1 MMLARVADSLYWIG
15 RYVER
20 AEHMCRLADV
30 LLNATLDR
38 TESSGQVA
46 RMVISAVSDGEHPEE
61 VSPWDA
67 ALAFHAILFSWLVLS
82 YPFHPTLDLTSFS
95 LFLLAF
101 FASVLVLWFEIPIQ
115 RQQQEQVLIA

>member
-46 RMVISAVSDGEHPEE
+46 RMVISAAMDGELEGE
-61 VSPWDA
+61 LTPWDA
-67 ALAFHAILFSWLVLS
+67 ALAMTMDSEDGDSVTAA
-82 YPFHPTLDLTSFS
+82 
-95 LFLLAF
+95 LAR
-101 FASVLVLWFEIPIQ
+101 AS
-115 RQQQEQVLIA
+115 

>member
-46 RMVISAVSDGEHPEE
+46 DMVISAITDGQHDAPL
-61 VSPWDA
+61 SPWDA
-67 ALAFHAILFSWLVLS
+67 ALAIM
-82 YPFHPTLDLTSFS
+82 
-95 LFLLAF
+95 F
-101 FASVLVLWFEIPIQ
+101 FEGGRIGLKVSP
-115 RQQQEQVLIA
+115 

>member
-46 RMVISAVSDGEHPEE
+46 R
-61 VSPWDA
+61 
-67 ALAFHAILFSWLVLS
+67 
-82 YPFHPTLDLTSFS
+82 
-95 LFLLAF
+95 
-101 FASVLVLWFEIPIQ
+101 
-115 RQQQEQVLIA
+115 